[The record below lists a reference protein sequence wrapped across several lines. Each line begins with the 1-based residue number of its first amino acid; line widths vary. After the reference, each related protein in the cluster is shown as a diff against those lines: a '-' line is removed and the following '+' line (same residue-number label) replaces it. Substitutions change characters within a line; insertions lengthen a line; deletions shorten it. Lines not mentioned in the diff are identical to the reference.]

1 VRLNMSTKKQKRIT
15 ELKNRKKKKGEKN
28 LILALIGIAIFGFL
42 VFFFITLFNVIY
54 PPIGGRT
61 DLDGSKEKI
70 AVTLYFSDANERFLV
85 PEKRFIGKSKTP
97 VQQAGE
103 IVKAILDGS
112 KTGKVNTFPLE
123 VKLKDLKIEKNQT
136 AFVSF
141 SKSLVQNHPGGSTS
155 EMATVYS
162 LTNSLTANIPE
173 IKSVRI
179 LIEGQEVDSLKGHI
193 SLKQPFS
200 FNREYLAQDVKVQ

>member
-1 VRLNMSTKKQKRIT
+1 MATKKQKRIT
-15 ELKNRKKKKGEKN
+15 ELKNRKKKKDTRK
-28 LILALIGIAIFGFL
+28 LIIAIIGLAVVGFL
-42 VFFFITLFNVIY
+42 IFFFVTLFNVIY

-61 DLDGSKEKI
+61 DSKGSKEKQV
-70 AVTLYFSDANERFLV
+70 VTLYFSDANERFLV
-85 PEKRFIGKSKTP
+85 PEKRFVAKKETP

-103 IVKAILDGS
+103 IVKALLDGS
-112 KTGKVNTFPLE
+112 KTGKVNTFPPE
-123 VKLKDLKIEKNQT
+123 VTLKDVKIENNST
-136 AFVSF
+136 VFVSF
-141 SKSLVQNHPGGSTS
+141 SKNLVQDHPGGSAS

-173 IKSVRI
+173 IKAVRI
-179 LIEGQEVDSLKGHI
+179 LIEGRDVDSLKGHI

>member
-1 VRLNMSTKKQKRIT
+1 MATKKQRRIT
-15 ELKNRKKKKGEKN
+15 ELKNKKKKKGEKKI
-28 LILALIGIAIFGFL
+28 ILALIGIAIFGFL

-61 DLDGSKEKI
+61 DNNGSKEKI

-85 PEKRFIGKSKTP
+85 PEKRFLVKSKTA
-97 VQQAGE
+97 VQQASE
-103 IVKAILDGS
+103 IVKAVLDGS
-112 KTGKVNTFPLE
+112 KTGKVNTFPPE
-123 VKLKDLKIEKNQT
+123 VKLKDLKIEKNQA

-141 SKSLVQNHPGGSTS
+141 SKSLVQNHPGGSAS

-162 LTNSLTANIPE
+162 LTNSLTANVPE

-200 FNREYLAQDVKVQ
+200 FNRDYLAQDVKVQ

>member
-1 VRLNMSTKKQKRIT
+1 MSTKKQKRIT
-15 ELKNRKKKKGEKN
+15 ELKNRKKKKDTRK
-28 LILALIGIAIFGFL
+28 LILAIIGLAVVGFL
-42 VFFFITLFNVIY
+42 IFFFVTLFNVIY

-61 DLDGSKEKI
+61 DQKGSKEKQ

-85 PEKRFIGKSKTP
+85 PEKRFIQKKETP

-103 IVKAILDGS
+103 IVKALLDGS
-112 KTGKVNTFPLE
+112 KTGKVNTFPPE
-123 VKLKDLKIEKNQT
+123 VTFKDAKIENNST
-136 AFVSF
+136 IFVSF
-141 SKSLVQNHPGGSTS
+141 SKNLVQNHPGGSAS

-173 IKSVRI
+173 IKAVRI
-179 LIEGQEVDSLKGHI
+179 LIEGREVETLKGHI

>member
-1 VRLNMSTKKQKRIT
+1 MATKKQKRIT
-15 ELKNRKKKKGEKN
+15 ELKNKKKKKDTRR
-28 LILALIGIAIFGFL
+28 LILGVIGVAVFGFL

-61 DLDGSKEKI
+61 GHEASREKFA
-70 AVTLYFSDANERFLV
+70 AVLYFSDANERFLV
-85 PEKRFIGKSKTP
+85 PEKRYLVKGKTP
-97 VQQAGE
+97 DQQAGE

-112 KTGKVNTFPLE
+112 KTGKVNTFPPE
-123 VKLKDLKIEKNQT
+123 VKLRDLKIEKNQT
-136 AFVSF
+136 AYVSF
-141 SKSLVQNHPGGSTS
+141 SKNLVQSHPGGSTS

-173 IKSVRI
+173 IKAVRI
-179 LIEGQEVDSLKGHI
+179 LIEGREVDSLKGHI

-200 FNREYLAQDVKVQ
+200 FNREYLAQNAKVQ

>member
-1 VRLNMSTKKQKRIT
+1 MPTKKQKRIS
-15 ELKNRKKKKGEKN
+15 ELKNRKKRKGEKQ
-28 LILALIGIAIFGFL
+28 LILALVGVAIFGFL

-54 PPIGGRT
+54 PPVGGRT
-61 DLDGSKEKI
+61 DNGSKEKI

-85 PEKRFIGKSKTP
+85 PEKRFLGKSKTT
-97 VQQAGE
+97 VEQAGE
-103 IVKAILDGS
+103 IVKAVLEGS
-112 KTGKVNTFPLE
+112 KTGKVNTFPSE

-141 SKSLVQNHPGGSTS
+141 SKNLIQNHPGGSTS

-173 IKSVRI
+173 IKAVRI
-179 LIEGQEVDSLKGHI
+179 LIEGKEVDSLKGHV
-193 SLKQPFS
+193 SLKQSFS